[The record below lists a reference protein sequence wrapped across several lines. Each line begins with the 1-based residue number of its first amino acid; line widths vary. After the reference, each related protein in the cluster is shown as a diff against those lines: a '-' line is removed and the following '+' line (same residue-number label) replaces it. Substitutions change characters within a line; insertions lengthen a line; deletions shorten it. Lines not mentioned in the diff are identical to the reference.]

1 MKKALLLVSTLT
13 IAVDLPP
20 FPSRRLRPLHMHMF
34 TLLYFFIFAV
44 LVVLFIDSFIYTF
57 FMNSP
62 TGAKVNY
69 EGLIST
75 GPDLAGGKP
84 GPS

>member
-1 MKKALLLVSTLT
+1 MKKALLLVSYAHWLNGD
-13 IAVDLPP
+13 V
-20 FPSRRLRPLHMHMF
+20 
-34 TLLYFFIFAV
+34 LLSNSAFFIFAV

-69 EGLIST
+69 ECLIST
-75 GPDLAGGKP
+75 GPDLAGEKP
-84 GPS
+84 GPSWIKVGPN